1 MQRTPQRCPCCS
13 QPLAISWDMWGQY
26 YVCPG
31 CGFTAE
37 DDDELTPRLEV
48 ATSRQAPALL
58 TSLAQSYRVWEATQG
73 R

>member
-1 MQRTPQRCPCCS
+1 
-13 QPLAISWDMWGQY
+13 MWGQY